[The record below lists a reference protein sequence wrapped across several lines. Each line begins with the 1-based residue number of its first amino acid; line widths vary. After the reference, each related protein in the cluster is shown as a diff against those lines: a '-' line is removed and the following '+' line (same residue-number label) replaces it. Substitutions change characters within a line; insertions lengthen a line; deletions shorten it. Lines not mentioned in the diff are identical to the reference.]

1 MFNLNL
7 DYFLLVFGSSLGV
20 IQIAAAWS
28 GLNGLLFIRY
38 KGLSALIGVVL
49 FAVSMAWFVLV
60 GDPEKPGDIYGIQ
73 GASQFGLFLAGAAAA
88 TLATALLASLLQAG
102 QPQVPARGDGMDA
115 LRSATLVS
123 ALKARFAKPPTK
135 AP

>member
-20 IQIAAAWS
+20 IQVAAALS

-38 KGLSALIGVVL
+38 KGLSVLIGLVL
-49 FAVSMAWFVLV
+49 LAASLTWFVLV
-60 GDPEKPGDIYGIQ
+60 GDPEKPGDIYGVQ

-88 TLATALLASLLQAG
+88 TLATALLASLFQVT
-102 QPQVPARGDGMDA
+102 QPQVPTRGDGLDA

-123 ALKARFAKPPTK
+123 ALKARFAKAPTK